1 MTRIDFYIIPDS
13 GPGPELVA
21 CRLSEKILGLGHK
34 VYLHV
39 EDSDQ
44 AGRLDRLLW
53 TFRDGS
59 FVPHEIYSGT
69 TVDPAPVVIGHHQ
82 DPVVEP
88 EVLVN
93 LTHEIPE
100 FFSRFER
107 VAELVGP
114 DQEARALS
122 RERFRFY
129 RERGYPLHTH
139 QL

>member
-1 MTRIDFYIIPDS
+1 MTRIDFYIIPDT
-13 GPGPELVA
+13 GPGLELVA

-39 EDSDQ
+39 EGPQQ
-44 AGRLDRLLW
+44 AQALDKLLW

-69 TVDPAPVVIGHHQ
+69 GADPAPVMIGHHP
-82 DPVVEP
+82 DPGVEP

-93 LTHEIPE
+93 LTHAIPE

-114 DQEARALS
+114 EQEARRLS